1 MATYRHWNVRRDESR
16 IAWITLDVADSPMNK
31 LSADV
36 MSELDTLLDDL
47 DRYPPAGAVFQSGK
61 DAGFIAGADIEEF
74 TRLDSPEKARSLV
87 LGAAQALGAD
97 DHGAQCGCRQ
107 ALQHAVITA
116 PQFRDPEVVQR
127 LKFVASRVL

>member
-74 TRLDSPEKARSLV
+74 TRLDSPRRRVRWSNAAGIFSIV
-87 LGAAQALGAD
+87 LRG
-97 DHGAQCGCRQ
+97 
-107 ALQHAVITA
+107 
-116 PQFRDPEVVQR
+116 
-127 LKFVASRVL
+127 